1 MTQTTKPQLLISATN
16 SGCGKTTFTLGLLR
30 LLRRRGLSVA
40 GFKCG
45 PDYID
50 PKFHELAS
58 GHPSLNLDLYMMSP
72 GHLSDVYARHGM
84 AADACI
90 VEGVMGL
97 FDGSRRMEGSPAA
110 IAQELRIP
118 TVLLVNAAST
128 AYSIGALLYGY
139 KHWKPEVEI
148 CGVVF
153 NRVASESHYRFLSE
167 AAEDAGVETLGY
179 IPRHEGLS
187 VPSRHLG
194 LSLEE
199 LQGLEHFPD
208 LVADLIEQHVD
219 VDRLLSLAS
228 VPWRSDQERV
238 GEGSQPGS
246 TPMPEASRPRSG
258 AKIAVARDEAF
269 NFIYPENLRALELS
283 GGLLTYFSP
292 LRDPHLPEADMV
304 YLPGGYPE
312 FYLKT
317 LSDNASMRQDI
328 RAYAEAGGRVLAEC
342 GGMMYLCQSILDEDG
357 TSHPMCGVLDNSAT
371 MQGMKLTLGYRR
383 VVLSDEGQR
392 GQARSEEE
400 RTLRG
405 HEFHYSRLTTPGGE
419 PLAAQQYNASG
430 SPVGT
435 ALYRK
440 GNVLA
445 GYTHLYWGEEGD
457 IIGKLF
463 GDSPKG

>member
-1 MTQTTKPQLLISATN
+1 MTKPQLLISATN

-30 LLRRRGLSVA
+30 LLKRRGLSVA

-58 GHPSLNLDLYMMSP
+58 GHPSINLDLYMMSP
-72 GHLSDVYARHGM
+72 KHMTEVYARYGQD
-84 AADACI
+84 ADACI

-110 IAQELRIP
+110 IARELRIP

-153 NRVASESHYRFLSE
+153 NRVASESHYRFLSV
-167 AAEDAGVETLGY
+167 AAEDAGVATLGY
-179 IPRHEGLS
+179 IPRHEGLN

-199 LQGLEHFPD
+199 LRQLDHFPD
-208 LVADLIEQHVD
+208 LVADLMEQHVD
-219 VDRLLSLAS
+219 VDRLLELSS
-228 VPWRSDQERV
+228 TPWRKAQEQT
-238 GEGSQPGS
+238 SLP
-246 TPMPEASRPRSG
+246 PRSTRT
-258 AKIAVARDEAF
+258 KIAVARDEAF
-269 NFIYPENLRALELS
+269 NFIYPENLRALERS
-283 GGLLTYFSP
+283 GGEITFFSP
-292 LRDPHLPEADMV
+292 LRDAHLPEADLV

-312 FYLKT
+312 FYLPT
-317 LSDNASMRQDI
+317 LSGNISMRHAIQ
-328 RAYAEAGGRVLAEC
+328 AYAEAGGYVLAEC
-342 GGMMYLCQSILDEDG
+342 GGMMYLCQSIIDEDG
-357 TSHPMCGVLDNSAT
+357 TSYPMCGVLDNSAT
-371 MQGMKLTLGYRR
+371 MVGMKLSLGYRR
-383 VVLSDEGQR
+383 VVLTETNEG
-392 GQARSEEE
+392 SEGKSEAE

-405 HEFHYSRLTTPGGE
+405 HEFHYSRLVSTGSE
-419 PLAAQQYNASG
+419 PLCAQQYNASG
-430 SPVGT
+430 SPVPT

-440 GNVLA
+440 GNVIA
-445 GYTHLYWGEEGD
+445 GYTHLYWGEEPD
-457 IIGKLF
+457 LIAKLF
-463 GDSPKG
+463 GWGV

>member
-1 MTQTTKPQLLISATN
+1 MTQSIKPQLLISATN

-30 LLRRRGLSVA
+30 LLRRRGLRVA

-58 GHPSLNLDLYMMSP
+58 GNPSINLDLYMMSAE
-72 GHLSDVYARHGM
+72 HMTEVYMRYGEP
-84 AADACI
+84 ADACI

-97 FDGSRRMEGSPAA
+97 FDGSKRMEGSPAA
-110 IAQELRIP
+110 IAQQLRIP

-148 CGVVF
+148 CGVIF
-153 NRVASESHYRFLSE
+153 NRVASDNHYRFLSE
-167 AAEDAGVETLGY
+167 AAEDAGVATLGY
-179 IPRHEGLS
+179 IPRHEGLN

-199 LQGLEHFPD
+199 LQQLDHFPD
-208 LVADLIEQHVD
+208 LVADLIERHVD
-219 VDRLLSLAS
+219 VDRLMALCST
-228 VPWRSDQERV
+228 PWRRQETTEV
-238 GEGSQPGS
+238 SPSNTALPCSQEGKL
-246 TPMPEASRPRSG
+246 PRAG
-258 AKIAVARDEAF
+258 YKIAVARDEAF
-269 NFIYPENLRALELS
+269 NFIYPENLRAFERS
-283 GGLLTYFSP
+283 GATIAYFSP
-292 LRDPHLPEADMV
+292 LRDTQLPEADVV

-312 FYLKT
+312 FYLEA
-317 LSDNASMRQDI
+317 LSANTSMRHSI
-328 RAYAEAGGRVLAEC
+328 HAYTQAGGRMLAEC
-342 GGMMYLCQSILDEDG
+342 GGMMYLCQSIIDEDG
-357 TSHPMCGVLDNSAT
+357 TRYPMCGVLDNEAT
-371 MQGMKLTLGYRR
+371 MEGMKLSLGYRR
-383 VVLSDEGQR
+383 VVLNDSMLAGLATTE
-392 GQARSEEE
+392 AE

-405 HEFHYSRLTTPGGE
+405 HEFHYSRLTSTGNE

-430 SPVGT
+430 TAVST
-435 ALYRK
+435 ALYRR

-445 GYTHLYWGEEGD
+445 GYTHLYWGEEPD

-463 GDSPKG
+463 GKEG